1 MDTRCGDAGDR
12 TPRRACGVK
21 RQRQYRLRRHR
32 RRSRLKAGRRARR
45 RSRNARRGRIR
56 KNVGI
61 RGPFMPLHNIEIAT
75 IFDHVADLLEIE
87 DANRFRVRAYRNA
100 ANTIRDLSRSVENML
115 EEGEDLSDLPD
126 IGEDLAGKIAEIV
139 RTGQLPLLD
148 DISDKVPDAIVEA
161 TRIPGIGPKRAKAL
175 FEAMDLSS
183 VDDLKQAAEDGR
195 IAKIDGFGEKTQA
208 RICQELEEG
217 MVADERI
224 RLDIAEDFAKPL
236 LEWIREIEGVSKA
249 EIAGSYRRRKETV
262 GDLDILVQG
271 EDGASIIDAF
281 TGYDEVDE
289 IASKGKTRSTVTL
302 RSGLQVD
309 LRVIPEPSWGAA
321 LYYFTGSKSHNI
333 AGRRRAQDRELKLN
347 EYGLFDGETRIAGAT
362 EEEVYVAIGL
372 PWIPPVL
379 RENRGEIE
387 AAEKGEL
394 PDLITR
400 DDLKGD
406 LHTHTD
412 ASDGKNTLREMADA
426 AQELG
431 YEYLAITDHSKSQ
444 TQAGGLSEEELE
456 AQIDK
461 IADLNKDFDGFRL
474 LAGCEVDILDDG
486 RLDFPDELLEKLDL
500 VVASIHSKFNLDAEA
515 QTKRIIRAMEN
526 PCVHI
531 IGHPTGRQ
539 IGQRRAFD
547 VDMERLVDAAKDT
560 GCVLELNANPI
571 RLDLS
576 DVHCRMAAERGVRI
590 ALSTDAHSTGGLG
603 NIRYGVDQARR
614 GWLSADDILN
624 TRGWSALSKTLA
636 RS

>member
-1 MDTRCGDAGDR
+1 
-12 TPRRACGVK
+12 
-21 RQRQYRLRRHR
+21 
-32 RRSRLKAGRRARR
+32 
-45 RSRNARRGRIR
+45 
-56 KNVGI
+56 
-61 RGPFMPLHNIEIAT
+61 MPVHNSEIAAM
-75 IFDHVADLLEIE
+75 FDHVADLLEVQ
-87 DANRFRVRAYRNA
+87 DANEFRVRAYRNA
-100 ANTIRDLSRSVENML
+100 ADTIRDQSRSVASMV
-115 EEGEDLSDLPD
+115 EEGEDLSELPD
-126 IGEDLAGKIAEIV
+126 IGEDLAGKIGEIV
-139 RTGQLPLLD
+139 RTGNLPLLGELSED
-148 DISDKVPDAIVEA
+148 VPEAIVEA
-161 TRIPGIGPKRAKAL
+161 TRIPGIGPKRARAL
-175 FEAMDLSS
+175 FEELDLGSL
-183 VDDLKQAAEDGR
+183 DDLKTAAKEGR
-195 IAKIDGFGEKTQA
+195 IADIEGFGEKTEA
-208 RICQELEEG
+208 RIREELEKG
-217 MVADERI
+217 DITERRF
-224 RLDIAEDFAKPL
+224 RLDVAEDFAEPL
-236 LEWIREIEGVSKA
+236 VAWIREIDGVERA

-262 GDLDILVQG
+262 GDLDILAAG
-271 EDGASIIDAF
+271 EDGGAIIDRF
-281 TGYDEVDE
+281 TEYDEVE
-289 IASKGKTRSTVTL
+289 EVVSQGKTRSTVRL
-302 RSGLQVD
+302 RSGLNVD
-309 LRVIPEPSWGAA
+309 LRVIPDASWGAA
-321 LYYFTGSKSHNI
+321 MHYFTGSKAHNI
-333 AGRRRAQDRELKLN
+333 EGRRRAQDRDLKLN
-347 EYGLFDGETRIAGAT
+347 EYGLFDGEKRVAGAT
-362 EEEVYVAIGL
+362 EEEVYEAIGL

-571 RLDLS
+571 RLDLK
-576 DVHCRMAAERGVRI
+576 DVHCRMAIESGVKI
-590 ALSTDAHSTGGLG
+590 AISTDAHSTGGLG

-614 GWLSADDILN
+614 GWLSAADVVNSL
-624 TRGWSALSKTLA
+624 GWGDLSDLLK
-636 RS
+636 R

>member
-1 MDTRCGDAGDR
+1 
-12 TPRRACGVK
+12 
-21 RQRQYRLRRHR
+21 
-32 RRSRLKAGRRARR
+32 
-45 RSRNARRGRIR
+45 
-56 KNVGI
+56 
-61 RGPFMPLHNIEIAT
+61 MPVHNIEIAT

-309 LRVIPEPSWGAA
+309 LRVIPKPSWGAA
-321 LYYFTGSKSHNI
+321 LHYFTGSKSHNI
-333 AGRRRAQDRELKLN
+333 AGRRRAQDRDLKLN
-347 EYGLFDGETRIAGAT
+347 EYGLFNGEKRIAGAT
-362 EEEVYVAIGL
+362 EQDIYDGIDL
-372 PWIPPVL
+372 PWIDPVL

-394 PDLITR
+394 PELVKPGDI
-400 DDLKGD
+400 KGD
-406 LHTHTD
+406 LHAHTT
-412 ASDGKNTLREMADA
+412 ASDGKNSLKEMAQA
-426 AQELG
+426 AKEKG

-444 TQAGGLSEEELE
+444 TQAGGLSEDALHRQIDDIAALNEEL
-456 AQIDK
+456 
-461 IADLNKDFDGFRL
+461 DGIRL
-474 LAGCEVDILDDG
+474 LASCEVDILGDG
-486 RLDFPDELLEKLDL
+486 TLDFPDALLERLDL
-500 VVASIHSKFNLDAEA
+500 VVASVHSKLDLAEDK
-515 QTKRIIRAMEN
+515 QTERVIRAMDN
-526 PCVHI
+526 PLVSI

-539 IGQRRAFD
+539 IGERKSFAL
-547 VDMERLVDAAKDT
+547 DMERLLKAANDR
-560 GCVLELNANPI
+560 GCVLELNANPV
-571 RLDLS
+571 RLDLK
-576 DVHCRMAAERGVRI
+576 DVHCRMAVKKGVGI
-590 ALSTDAHSTGGLG
+590 AISTDAHSTGGLD
-603 NIRYGVDQARR
+603 NMRFGVDQARR
-614 GWLSADDILN
+614 GWLSADDIVN
-624 TRGWSALSKTLA
+624 TRSWGNLSKML
-636 RS
+636 RRGRGKGGQR

>member
-1 MDTRCGDAGDR
+1 
-12 TPRRACGVK
+12 
-21 RQRQYRLRRHR
+21 
-32 RRSRLKAGRRARR
+32 
-45 RSRNARRGRIR
+45 
-56 KNVGI
+56 
-61 RGPFMPLHNIEIAT
+61 MPVHNSEIAAM
-75 IFDHVADLLEIE
+75 FDHVADLLEVQ
-87 DANRFRVRAYRNA
+87 DANEFRVRAYRNA
-100 ANTIRDLSRSVENML
+100 ADTIRDQSRSVASMV
-115 EEGEDLSDLPD
+115 EEGEDLSELPD
-126 IGEDLAGKIAEIV
+126 IGEDLAGKIGEIV
-139 RTGQLPLLD
+139 RTGNLPLLGELSED
-148 DISDKVPDAIVEA
+148 VPEAIVEA
-161 TRIPGIGPKRAKAL
+161 TRIPGIGPKRARAL
-175 FEAMDLSS
+175 FEELDLGSL
-183 VDDLKQAAEDGR
+183 DDLKTAAKEGR
-195 IAKIDGFGEKTQA
+195 IADIEGFGEKTEA
-208 RICQELEEG
+208 RIREELEKG
-217 MVADERI
+217 DITERRF
-224 RLDIAEDFAKPL
+224 RLDVAEDFAEPL
-236 LEWIREIEGVSKA
+236 VAWIREIDGVERA

-262 GDLDILVQG
+262 GDLDILAAG
-271 EDGASIIDAF
+271 EDGGAIIDRF
-281 TGYDEVDE
+281 TEYDEVE
-289 IASKGKTRSTVTL
+289 EVVSQGKTRSTVRL
-302 RSGLQVD
+302 RSGLNVD
-309 LRVIPEPSWGAA
+309 LRVIPDASWGAA
-321 LYYFTGSKSHNI
+321 MHYFTGSKAHNI
-333 AGRRRAQDRELKLN
+333 EGRRRAQDRDLKLN
-347 EYGLFDGETRIAGAT
+347 EYGLFDGEKRVAGAT
-362 EEEVYVAIGL
+362 EEEVYEAIGL

-387 AAEKGEL
+387 ATEKGEL

-426 AQELG
+426 AQDLG

-571 RLDLS
+571 RLDLK
-576 DVHCRMAAERGVRI
+576 DVHCRMAIESGVKI
-590 ALSTDAHSTGGLG
+590 AISTDAHSTGGLG

-614 GWLSADDILN
+614 GWLSAADVVNSL
-624 TRGWSALSKTLA
+624 GWGDLSDLLK
-636 RS
+636 R